1 MSDGA
6 WIIWWSTF
14 IFCVGLA
21 LGHRTTDF
29 YYRLNAIERGY
40 GLYCPANGDFAWKG
54 ECRE

>member
-1 MSDGA
+1 MSDEA
-6 WIIWWSTF
+6 WMFWWSVF

-21 LGHRTTDF
+21 LGHGPTDW
-29 YYRLNAIERGY
+29 YYRVNAIDRGY